1 MEKIIAFLAA
11 LLLLAGCAQNK
22 INQVEPVIEA
32 TVVENIWHPEA
43 YIPGKTKVVYKGT
56 INASKTENWRHL
68 READSYEVIV
78 FQHTF
83 EYENRSREVRDGVM
97 RFYFRPDLQR
107 LYHWEWADNRTP
119 LWEQ

>member
-32 TVVENIWHPEA
+32 TVVENIWHPDA
-43 YIPGKTKVVYKGT
+43 DSPGKTPVVYKGT
-56 INASKTENWRHL
+56 RDASKTENWRHL
-68 READSYEVIV
+68 REAASDEVIV

-83 EYENRSREVRDGVM
+83 EYENRSREVRDDVM